1 MKGKYGRKYVG
12 IFPAGKTKV
21 MSEIRVISALL
32 QRLYMM
38 SWADE
43 VKDKFWTLTAY
54 YGSLK
59 DLAKASTLMEDDV
72 KDFIVR
78 MANRLFASRRSLYL
92 PDELTSRINTTQLNE
107 TLDKLERVTYS
118 VKNRD
123 NGQHASDI
131 LLATNMISVGIDIA
145 RLNVMVMVGQPKLT
159 SEYIQ
164 SSSRVGRAYPGV
176 LFVQYD
182 AGRARDRSHYEN
194 FKSYHD
200 TFYKYV
206 EPTSVTPFSRPA
218 RNRAL
223 HAVVIA
229 IFRQLARMVQD
240 KEARNFDKE
249 EHIKE
254 IGYIEQFIKE
264 RVENINANCGDL
276 YEINDIYGELNDIY
290 DWWEQQ
296 VNNSDDLCFGKISAS
311 SYTTGDWL
319 LKPFN
324 VNKNGCAKNTLTS
337 MRNVDSPVRGDVLI
351 WGDDNE

>member
-1 MKGKYGRKYVG
+1 M
-12 IFPAGKTKV
+12 
-21 MSEIRVISALL
+21 
-32 QRLYMM
+32 
-38 SWADE
+38 
-43 VKDKFWTLTAY
+43 
-54 YGSLK
+54 
-59 DLAKASTLMEDDV
+59 
-72 KDFIVR
+72 
-78 MANRLFASRRSLYL
+78 
-92 PDELTSRINTTQLNE
+92 
-107 TLDKLERVTYS
+107 
-118 VKNRD
+118 
-123 NGQHASDI
+123 

-145 RLNVMVMVGQPKLT
+145 RLNTMVMVGQPKLT

-176 LFVQYD
+176 VFVQYD

-240 KEARNFDKE
+240 KEARNFDRE
-249 EHIKE
+249 EHSEE
-254 IGYIEQFIKE
+254 IGYIEQFIKS
-264 RVENINANCGDL
+264 RVENINLHSGDL
-276 YEINDIYGELNDIY
+276 YEIGDICEEIQEIY

-296 VNNSDDLCFGKISAS
+296 INNSDDLYFGKMSANP
-311 SYTTGDWL
+311 YITGDYL
-319 LKPFN
+319 LKSFN
-324 VNKNGCAKNTLTS
+324 TNKNSYAKDTLTS

>member
-1 MKGKYGRKYVG
+1 
-12 IFPAGKTKV
+12 
-21 MSEIRVISALL
+21 
-32 QRLYMM
+32 
-38 SWADE
+38 
-43 VKDKFWTLTAY
+43 
-54 YGSLK
+54 
-59 DLAKASTLMEDDV
+59 
-72 KDFIVR
+72 
-78 MANRLFASRRSLYL
+78 
-92 PDELTSRINTTQLNE
+92 
-107 TLDKLERVTYS
+107 
-118 VKNRD
+118 
-123 NGQHASDI
+123 
-131 LLATNMISVGIDIA
+131 MISVGIDIA

-337 MRNVDSPVRGDVLI
+337 MRNVDSPVRGDVFI